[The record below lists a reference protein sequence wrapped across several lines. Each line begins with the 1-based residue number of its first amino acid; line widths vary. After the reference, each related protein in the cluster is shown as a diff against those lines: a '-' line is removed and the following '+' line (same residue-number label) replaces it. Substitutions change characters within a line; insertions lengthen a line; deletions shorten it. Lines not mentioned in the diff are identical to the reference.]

1 MWSVQRYEAARKI
14 RMGQRIW
21 PENVEKSEQATEKR
35 REYGIKNDTR
45 RKLTH
50 AIFRPNKMNEAVKAL
65 YKKREWDERQK
76 KRKKKKSKK

>member
-1 MWSVQRYEAARKI
+1 
-14 RMGQRIW
+14 MGQRTW
-21 PENVEKSEQATEKR
+21 PENVEKSEQATEK

-65 YKKREWDERQK
+65 YKKRE
-76 KRKKKKSKK
+76 